1 MPGKQSSTAPKVP
14 PKKQPAKARAAGASR
29 VVSNRASNSA
39 TRGVSKG
46 ARSGPDK
53 TTATTTAKPP
63 AAGTDTPAPSVVE
76 RDAMRALVERN
87 YATLRDIARRKL
99 RRSPMSRTMSPTS
112 LVAEGIVRLM
122 KQRTLPAS
130 APHLSGLATILM
142 AQALSDRAK
151 IRRATKR
158 NSGAQPL
165 PIGTDVPLDRRL
177 GRSGETVAAR
187 PEVRRQELVA
197 QMELIGREHP
207 RRMEVVTLHLVLG
220 IPLAEVARMLAI
232 SERTAFR
239 ELAAGRDALALA
251 LKVAGK
257 ARDVER

>member
-1 MPGKQSSTAPKVP
+1 MAAKKSSSSHGATAPTP
-14 PKKQPAKARAAGASR
+14 TAA
-29 VVSNRASNSA
+29 
-39 TRGVSKG
+39 
-46 ARSGPDK
+46 D
-53 TTATTTAKPP
+53 
-63 AAGTDTPAPSVVE
+63 
-76 RDAMRALVERN
+76 RDAVRVLVERN

-99 RRSPMSRTMSPTS
+99 RRSPLSRTMSPTS

-122 KQRTLPAS
+122 KQHSLPTT

-142 AQALSDRAK
+142 AQALSDRSK
-151 IRRATKR
+151 TRRATKR
-158 NSGAQPL
+158 NSGARL
-165 PIGTDVPLDRRL
+165 LTIEDDVPHDRRL
-177 GRSGETVAAR
+177 GRTGDGAASR
-187 PEVRRQELVA
+187 PTVRRQELIA

-239 ELAAGRDALALA
+239 ELAAGREALALA

-257 ARDVER
+257 AGDGDR

>member
-1 MPGKQSSTAPKVP
+1 M
-14 PKKQPAKARAAGASR
+14 KKQPAKAGAAGASHG
-29 VVSNRASNSA
+29 ASNGA
-39 TRGVSKG
+39 TNGAARGVPKG
-46 ARSGPDK
+46 ARSGADK
-53 TTATTTAKPP
+53 TTAKTTATST
-63 AAGTDTPAPSVVE
+63 ATPAPSVVE

-158 NSGAQPL
+158 NSGAQL
-165 PIGTDVPLDRRL
+165 LQIGTDVPLDRRL

-239 ELAAGRDALALA
+239 ELAAGREALALA
-251 LKVAGK
+251 LKLAGK
-257 ARDVER
+257 ARDAER